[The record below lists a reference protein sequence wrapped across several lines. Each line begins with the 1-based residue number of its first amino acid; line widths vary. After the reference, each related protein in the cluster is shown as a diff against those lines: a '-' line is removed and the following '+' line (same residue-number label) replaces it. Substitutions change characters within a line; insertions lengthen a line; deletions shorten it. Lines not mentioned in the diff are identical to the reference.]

1 VLLSFYVFKR
11 VLILKQIIR
20 GFPNHRRIQMLDF
33 LNKTPELSIDEISQ
47 KLHINFNTANAHLRR
62 FIVTGLIQKKSS
74 GKAIR
79 HKLTKR
85 GDFVLIFLRT
95 LE

>member
-1 VLLSFYVFKR
+1 MFSKR
-11 VLILKQIIR
+11 VLEQLVR
-20 GFPNHRRIQMLDF
+20 GFSNHRRIQMIDLLD
-33 LNKTPELSIDEISQ
+33 KSPELSVDEISQ
-47 KLHINFNTANAHLRR
+47 KLHINFKTTSAHLKRL
-62 FIVTGLIQKKSS
+62 IIAGLIQKKSS

-85 GDFVLIFLRT
+85 GNFVLTFLRT